1 MRIRMRW
8 GDRLWVLPLSVL
20 FNAWILAGHAAAN
33 DYYLHTSGG
42 DFLDH
47 SAPVGTTARFKDSP
61 AVRRTTFREIGT
73 WSAAPAVAALRLT
86 ALADLRVWIGLKN
99 SDDQG
104 TYFDVRAELC
114 KGAVVIATG
123 EVKTVQSV
131 TRNPDKAKEVA
142 VAFGPISDDRFA
154 AGDVLSV
161 RVLAK
166 VADSGGHSNAVGLR
180 LYYDAVSRPSRF
192 GATFAPGGPQV
203 AFTAPAP
210 GASVP
215 EGVLLVRGTVSAPG
229 QVGVSVNGFPALVHG
244 DQWAAEI
251 PVNPTVQLLTATAS
265 MIGSESA
272 TASLPITIASAPSLS
287 VELQADPADGIT
299 PLVVTWKIVNNT
311 GRTLIQYE
319 LDPTGGGTFDP
330 PVPSLDDAQA
340 TYSTP
345 GLWFPTLRATDEQ
358 GLTYTATTVV
368 LASDP
373 VVVSARFDALWAA
386 FKSRLQ
392 AQNVPGA
399 LLFLSPAL
407 RARMELV
414 FQQLG
419 SDLPAVVAS
428 FSDLHLTDQLGELA
442 EAVLAQDE
450 PSGRQLYFIQFRRD
464 SLGRWLIEEM

>member
-1 MRIRMRW
+1 
-8 GDRLWVLPLSVL
+8 
-20 FNAWILAGHAAAN
+20 
-33 DYYLHTSGG
+33 
-42 DFLDH
+42 
-47 SAPVGTTARFKDSP
+47 
-61 AVRRTTFREIGT
+61 
-73 WSAAPAVAALRLT
+73 
-86 ALADLRVWIGLKN
+86 
-99 SDDQG
+99 
-104 TYFDVRAELC
+104 
-114 KGAVVIATG
+114 
-123 EVKTVQSV
+123 
-131 TRNPDKAKEVA
+131 
-142 VAFGPISDDRFA
+142 
-154 AGDVLSV
+154 
-161 RVLAK
+161 
-166 VADSGGHSNAVGLR
+166 
-180 LYYDAVSRPSRF
+180 
-192 GATFAPGGPQV
+192 
-203 AFTAPAP
+203 
-210 GASVP
+210 
-215 EGVLLVRGTVSAPG
+215 
-229 QVGVSVNGFPALVHG
+229 
-244 DQWAAEI
+244 
-251 PVNPTVQLLTATAS
+251 
-265 MIGSESA
+265 
-272 TASLPITIASAPSLS
+272 
-287 VELQADPADGIT
+287 
-299 PLVVTWKIVNNT
+299 
-311 GRTLIQYE
+311 
-319 LDPTGGGTFDP
+319 
-330 PVPSLDDAQA
+330 LDDAQA